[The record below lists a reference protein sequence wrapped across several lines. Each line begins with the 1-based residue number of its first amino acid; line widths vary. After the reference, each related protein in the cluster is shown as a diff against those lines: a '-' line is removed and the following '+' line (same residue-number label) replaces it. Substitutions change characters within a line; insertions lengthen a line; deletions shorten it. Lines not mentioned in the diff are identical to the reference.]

1 MAGDF
6 SRAPGGMPTRNV
18 WRSTV
23 AVVAGV
29 ISVIVL
35 SLGTDEM
42 LQVAGVLPQPG
53 EAMPELGLNFLAL
66 CYRCAFNVVG
76 AYITAMLAPRRPL
89 RHVQLFALL
98 GFVLGTIGAI
108 VTIPMNLGPAWYPI
122 LLAISALPCA
132 WLGWIIYRARR

>member
-6 SRAPGGMPTRNV
+6 LHAPGGVPRRNV
-18 WRSTV
+18 WRSIV
-23 AVVAGV
+23 AVLAGV
-29 ISVIVL
+29 IAVIVL

-53 EAMPELGLNFLAL
+53 EAMPEPGLNLLAL

-76 AYITAMLAPRRPL
+76 AYIAAMLAPRRPL
-89 RHVQLFALL
+89 CHVQLFALI

-108 VTIPMNLGPAWYPI
+108 ITIPMNLGPAWYPV
-122 LLAISALPCA
+122 LLALSAPPCA
-132 WLGWIIYRARR
+132 WLGWFIYRARR